1 LVLLRLVVVYEFAED
16 VCFLGRL
23 DGSAEKLTHRIVTG
37 LQSFLTL
44 VVLLLATA
52 AHLPLLGL
60 FLLLRLLWGFFLVFS
75 LYALFHFIF

>member
-16 VCFLGRL
+16 VCLLGRL
-23 DGSAEKLTHRIVTG
+23 DGFAEKLTHRIVTG

-52 AHLPLLGL
+52 AHLPLLCL
-60 FLLLRLLWGFFLVFS
+60 FLLNCLLWGFFLVF
-75 LYALFHFIF
+75 